1 MKRNQLQIDIK
12 AVEGNDVLID
22 EIHKCLDSRDDN
34 DLTSLIDNWLGNRR
48 NKLPRSV
55 IYEILE
61 FSSGAGNRLLF
72 EKIIDHA
79 RHSDFDFY
87 KESFAFIEPLILE
100 LDWRTG
106 KNIDQLIENFA
117 ILYKKRTSD
126 EVITKQLE
134 KFCSIMIRDS
144 VEKKGESVVVK
155 LKEKIEQICGETKDY
170 RLMYDLWRQLF
181 ER

>member
-1 MKRNQLQIDIK
+1 MQIDIK
-12 AVEGNDVLID
+12 TVEGKDLFVID
-22 EIHKCLDSRDDN
+22 EIYKCLDNRDADE
-34 DLTSLIDNWLGNRR
+34 LTRVIDSWLENRI

-55 IYEILE
+55 ISEALK
-61 FSSGAGNRLLF
+61 FSSGAGNRELF
-72 EKIIDHA
+72 EKLIDHA
-79 RHSDFDFY
+79 KCSDFY
-87 KESFAFIEPLILE
+87 EESSAFIELLNLE

-106 KNIDQLIENFA
+106 KNIDQLIEKFDV
-117 ILYKKRTSD
+117 LYKKSISD
-126 EVITKQLE
+126 EVVTKQLE
-134 KFCSIMIRDS
+134 KLCSLMIRDS